1 MVYFPTLP
9 YGSENWMMV
18 TKHENRITGAEVKY
32 LGKCTGKQ
40 EETELDVAK
49 LEEY

>member
-1 MVYFPTLP
+1 
-9 YGSENWMMV
+9 
-18 TKHENRITGAEVKY
+18 VKY

-49 LEEY
+49 LEEYWIKSHLLKWLTEEN